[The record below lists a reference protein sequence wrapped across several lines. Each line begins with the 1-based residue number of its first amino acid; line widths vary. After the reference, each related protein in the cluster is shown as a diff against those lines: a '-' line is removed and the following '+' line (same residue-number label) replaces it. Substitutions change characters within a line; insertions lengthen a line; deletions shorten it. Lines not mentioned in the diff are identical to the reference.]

1 MAIDGVAMN
10 DAPLED
16 TRERI
21 ADRYGWSLAKAEG
34 YLHGVTLRQGGKSP
48 SNYLQVGIDEYS
60 RGFRAG
66 YYERRDNDSSNK
78 SAAPVVAVEPV
89 VRLTPPVPNDS
100 ITVVDATMISGLG
113 G

>member
-10 DAPLED
+10 DAPHEG
-16 TRERI
+16 TSEQVANRN
-21 ADRYGWSLAKAEG
+21 GWSLAKAEG
-34 YLHGVTLRQGGKSP
+34 YLHGVTFRQSGKPP
-48 SNYLQVGIDEYS
+48 SNYLQVGIDEYC

-78 SAAPVVAVEPV
+78 SPTAEVAGEAV
-89 VRLTPPVPNDS
+89 VRLTPHLPVDP
-100 ITVVDATMISGLG
+100 ITVVDATVVSGLG